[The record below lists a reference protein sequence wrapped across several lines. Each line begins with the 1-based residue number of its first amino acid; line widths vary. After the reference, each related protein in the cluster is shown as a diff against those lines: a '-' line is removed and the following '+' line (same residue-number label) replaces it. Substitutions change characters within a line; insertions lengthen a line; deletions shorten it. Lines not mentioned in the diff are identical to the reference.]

1 MSLSKLNLYGNTM
14 DNKQKE
20 ANLLDIQIITTII
33 YIGSLILSI
42 YITYNDKV
50 TIENGKGF
58 LSKKQNQ
65 NFSIFNRTL
74 VVVLTLIY
82 LYVSYENQKIITKK
96 GGDTNAASLQVLA
109 SEISLVSTLIVLYV
123 VLKTSGEEYSIIS
136 GAGNPNL

>member
-123 VLKTSGEEYSIIS
+123 VLKTFGEEYSIIS

>member
-1 MSLSKLNLYGNTM
+1 MNDTK
-14 DNKQKE
+14 KE
-20 ANLLDIQIITTII
+20 ANLLDLQMITTLI

-42 YITYNDKV
+42 YITYNDKITV
-50 TIENGKGF
+50 ETGTGF
-58 LSKKQNQ
+58 LSKKQNK

-74 VVVLTLIY
+74 VVILTLLF
-82 LYVSYENQKIITKK
+82 LYISYENRKIIEKKK
-96 GGDTNAASLQVLA
+96 GDMNAASLQVFA

>member
-1 MSLSKLNLYGNTM
+1 M
-14 DNKQKE
+14 DDRKKE
-20 ANLLDIQIITTII
+20 ENLLDLQIITTLV

-50 TIENGKGF
+50 TIANGKGF

-65 NFSIFNRTL
+65 NISIFNRTL

-82 LYVSYENQKIITKK
+82 LYISYENRKIIEKKK
-96 GGDTNAASLQVLA
+96 GDRNAASLQVFA
-109 SEISLVSTLIVLYV
+109 SEISLVSTIIVLYV
-123 VLKTSGEEYSIIS
+123 ILKTSGEEYSIIS